1 MPEQAVA
8 PVSSSA
14 ATAKGGVQNDYG
26 KDERTAPM
34 IYPPPADYLFELF
47 LLLFV
52 TSHLLLQN
60 YNLNRMVCESAGS

>member
-1 MPEQAVA
+1 
-8 PVSSSA
+8 
-14 ATAKGGVQNDYG
+14 
-26 KDERTAPM
+26 M